1 MSMPPEGPSEDEET
15 AMPPDVRFVKRL
27 VVILT
32 SVMIAG
38 LVLIVGLLVVRVTQT
53 PPPLVLP
60 DSITLP
66 EGTTPEAV
74 TLARD
79 WVLVLADGEILLFD
93 RATGTLAHRIAL
105 P

>member
-1 MSMPPEGPSEDEET
+1 
-15 AMPPDVRFVKRL
+15 MPPDVRFVKRL

-38 LVLIVGLLVVRVTQT
+38 LVLIVGLLVARLSQA
-53 PPPLVLP
+53 PAPLALP
-60 DSITLP
+60 DSVALP

-79 WVLVLADGEILLFD
+79 WVVVLAEGEILLFD

>member
-1 MSMPPEGPSEDEET
+1 MSMPPEGPLEDEET

-38 LVLIVGLLVVRVTQT
+38 LVLIVGLLVARLTQA
-53 PPPLVLP
+53 PAPLTFPDMLDLP
-60 DSITLP
+60 AGI
-66 EGTTPEAV
+66 TPEAV

-79 WVLVLADGEILLFD
+79 WVLVLAEGEILLFD
-93 RATGTLAHRIAL
+93 RATGALSHRIAL